1 MGETFSPSAL
11 YNEEFSAISGRI
23 FSASFSFSKS
33 SSSILRDIPQEADMR
48 HAERLSGG
56 LPEKPKTT
64 QIFFGGNGIMSR
76 FKRHCIVNTGSHKNT
91 SKKIIVIYYI
101 KNNIFVINGK
111 NQ

>member
-33 SSSILRDIPQEADMR
+33 SSSILRDIPQEAGYAPESR
-48 HAERLSGG
+48 HYGYIDYAA
-56 LPEKPKTT
+56 